1 MRSIGLELEI
11 CGQTWKQGEEIANE
25 VSWRLHLDGSIPKK
39 NLKRKCECVK
49 VAVCGQCSQKQENC
63 KCCSCSF
70 RCSTNCYVIIHVG
83 SITSHFRGHAGDVL
97 RCYACGTTR
106 TKAQFEKE
114 VEKHF
119 GKNKKNCACASQSKW
134 DQRKRLPE
142 CECTRRVP
150 GYELV
155 SPVIRNKGRLK
166 ENLAKIFKGLRE
178 NARLNGVRFY
188 ASHAR
193 SEHSTGFHVHL
204 DAGNL
209 RCNYYERSPERDAR
223 LVVLALYIQDH
234 WDELAAKHPRVLRK
248 HRKNNVYARFFR
260 TVRGHLNRKVEE
272 LYRDVRQSD
281 RYQTVNF
288 EAMSKHGTI
297 EFRSGYVPTKAE
309 DAYAWAMFLHDLVE
323 TVNANSFIDLTVSE
337 AYTKLNALLYPAPVE
352 VPELIAA

>member
-11 CGQTWKQGEEIANE
+11 CGQTWKQGEVIANE
-25 VSWRLHLDGSIPKK
+25 VSWRLHSDGSIPQK

-49 VAVCGQCSQKQENC
+49 VAVCRECNLKQEDC

-70 RCSTNCYVIIHVG
+70 TCS
-83 SITSHFRGHAGDVL
+83 D
-97 RCYACGTTR
+97 RCYAQITVGSFERYYRNGPTRVHRCYNCGVSR
-106 TKAQFEKE
+106 TKAQFEKD
-114 VEKHF
+114 VKKHL
-119 GKNKKNCACASQSKW
+119 GKNKEKCNCAKNW
-134 DQRKRLPE
+134 DARKVLPD

-166 ENLAKIFKGLRE
+166 ENLSKIFKGLRE

-188 ASHAR
+188 ANR

-209 RCNYYERSPERDAR
+209 RCNYYERHPERDAR

-234 WDELAAKHPRVLRK
+234 WDDLAAKHPRVLRK

-281 RYQTVNF
+281 RYQTLNF

-309 DAYAWAMFLHDLVE
+309 DAYEWAIFLHDLVE
-323 TVNANSFIDLTVSE
+323 TVNANSFKDLTLQE
-337 AYTKLNALLYPAPVE
+337 AYTKLNALLYPVPVE